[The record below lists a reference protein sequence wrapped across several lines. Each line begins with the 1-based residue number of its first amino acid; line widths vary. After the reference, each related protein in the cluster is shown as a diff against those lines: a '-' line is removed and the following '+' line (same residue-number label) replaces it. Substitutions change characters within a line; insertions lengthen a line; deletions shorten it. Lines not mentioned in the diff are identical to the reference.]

1 MIQVFVATCDG
12 YAERIARALSESLSR
27 KSLESELVLLDTSSA
42 SAKINLE
49 AEVIVLVAAVRYGKH
64 LPVTDD
70 FLSQYARLTN
80 APSLAL
86 ASVNLVARKP
96 GRQSAETNPYLRKLI
111 SQYDLTPAVATAFAG
126 RLCYPQ
132 YNWRD
137 RQIIRLIMF
146 LTGGNADGHSI
157 IEYTNWEQVG
167 DFASSVAALARGEAN
182 PYETD
187 AID

>member
-1 MIQVFVATCDG
+1 MFQIFVATRDG
-12 YAERIARALSESLSR
+12 YSERIACALREGLSR
-27 KSLESELVLLDTSSA
+27 KSPETELVLLDAA
-42 SAKINLE
+42 SISEKINIE
-49 AEVIVLVAAVRYGKH
+49 AKGLVLVAAVRYGKH
-64 LPVTDD
+64 LPETHV
-70 FLSQYARLTN
+70 FLSRYARLIN
-80 APSLAL
+80 APPLAL

-132 YNWRD
+132 YSWRD

-146 LTGGNADGHSI
+146 LTGGNADGRST

-167 DFASSVAALARGEAN
+167 DFASSIAALTRGVAK
-182 PYETD
+182 P
-187 AID
+187 A